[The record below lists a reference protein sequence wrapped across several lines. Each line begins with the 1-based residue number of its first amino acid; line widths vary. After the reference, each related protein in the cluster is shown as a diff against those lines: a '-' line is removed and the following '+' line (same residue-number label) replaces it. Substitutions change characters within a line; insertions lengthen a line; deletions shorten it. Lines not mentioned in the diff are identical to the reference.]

1 MKGDYGPLF
10 YCRME
15 ASKINEAINLALEAH
30 QAYLVELEVLPGN
43 NINVYVD
50 VDGGIKVQ
58 QLKLMSRAIEAAL
71 DREVEDFALVVSS
84 PGLERPFRVHRQ
96 YVNNIGRWLKVKTK
110 DGAAVIG
117 ELTGVTDVSLTLNIP
132 GKKKKDAAEVREI
145 AFEDIEESKIEIRF

>member
-1 MKGDYGPLF
+1 
-10 YCRME
+10 ME
-15 ASKINEAINLALEAH
+15 ATKINAAINLALEA
-30 QAYLVELEVLPGN
+30 QEAYLVELEVLPGN

-50 VDGGIKVQ
+50 TDGGIKVQ

-96 YVNNIGRWLKVKTK
+96 YVNNVGRWLKVKTK
-110 DGAAVIG
+110 VGEPVIG